1 MRIALLTRRFD
12 SAGGGTERDLIVTA
26 ECLRAAGHQITVFAD
41 EIRGAGG
48 DWNVELSLIHI

>member
-26 ECLRAAGHQITVFAD
+26 D
-41 EIRGAGG
+41 SSRGGASRN
-48 DWNVELSLIHI
+48 DFRR